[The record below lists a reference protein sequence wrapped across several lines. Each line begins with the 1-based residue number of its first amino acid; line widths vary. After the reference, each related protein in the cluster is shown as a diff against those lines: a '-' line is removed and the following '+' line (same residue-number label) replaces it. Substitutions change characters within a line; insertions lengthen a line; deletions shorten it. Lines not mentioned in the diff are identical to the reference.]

1 MAGAFTF
8 AAVYWTATAVA
19 LWRIGAAQSR
29 RSR

>member
-1 MAGAFTF
+1 MAGAIIF
-8 AAVYWTATAVA
+8 AAVYWTAVAVT